1 MSETGAKC
9 QYTICISLQ
18 RNQGFNPEK
27 GKLGK
32 QTDSDIIPGN

>member
-1 MSETGAKC
+1 MHF
-9 QYTICISLQ
+9 LQ

-27 GKLGK
+27 GKLKK